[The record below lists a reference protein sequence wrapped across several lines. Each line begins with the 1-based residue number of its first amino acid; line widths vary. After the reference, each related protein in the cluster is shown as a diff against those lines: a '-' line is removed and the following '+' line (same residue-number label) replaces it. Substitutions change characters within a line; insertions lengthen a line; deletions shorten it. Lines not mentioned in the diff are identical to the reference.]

1 MPEARAKGAV
11 AKWHRWLGWSMT
23 VPLVAWVVSAAVM
36 MLVSM
41 NAPNGLAGIYSL
53 NPYNSVD
60 TQLEGAV
67 VLPGELLSRL
77 RSEFRLDRVYWLRL
91 ESRGPH
97 LWYVVKPTPFALAMT
112 FDARTGQR
120 LDPLPDSLLAVVAN
134 ETLVGSHVVAIESA
148 PEYNRY
154 YDVDRV
160 PAVRAQVTGA
170 QSARLVLSRDEGR
183 TLRRLNAESQ
193 RFEWW
198 YRLFHVNQLT
208 DHKWIW
214 TPILYACAVA
224 VLLLTAFGY
233 CLFWW
238 RRPRGV
244 TAGPDAPRSPHALRA
259 RLLHRRLGAI
269 AGGILS
275 IQLIIGAYLWL
286 SLGPLEDPFRGKT
299 SFRLDWASGLST
311 LSDVDSPKEALA
323 RLASVLPTSPRPVQA
338 LEWRS
343 VGGQQVWVVTV
354 RRDEPSL
361 VFTRD
366 GARVDSLPWMVV
378 GEIARDE
385 VVGRPAFTFVGSSPQ
400 LYMDL
405 NRPIPTYQ
413 FRFADAAKTDVFVS
427 QATGQVIQRRPQFWR
442 VFGPFL
448 AVHMF
453 SVTGNKSWDMVL
465 LVAFQIAVMGIIAT
479 GWFVRFPGESTRG
492 AA

>member
-1 MPEARAKGAV
+1 MPEASAKGAV
-11 AKWHRWLGWSMT
+11 AKWHRWLGWSLT

-36 MLVSM
+36 MLVTM
-41 NAPNGLAGIYSL
+41 NAPNGLAGVYSL
-53 NPYNSVD
+53 NPYNSID
-60 TQLEGAV
+60 TRLDGAD
-67 VLPGELLSRL
+67 LTPGALLSRL
-77 RSEFRLDRVYWLRL
+77 RDEFGLDRVYWLRL

-97 LWYVVKPTPFALAMT
+97 LWYVVKPTPYALAMT

-120 LDPLPDSLLAVVAN
+120 LDPLPDSLLAIVAN
-134 ETLVGSHVVAIESA
+134 EALVGSQVVELESA

-160 PAVRAQVTGA
+160 PAVRAHVTGA

-198 YRLFHVNQLT
+198 YRVFHVYQFS

-214 TPILYACAVA
+214 TPILYASALG
-224 VLLLTAFGY
+224 VLVLATFGY

-238 RRPRGV
+238 RRPRGT
-244 TAGPDAPRSPHALRA
+244 TAAPDAPRAPLALRA

-275 IQLIIGAYLWL
+275 IQLLIGAYLWL

-299 SFRLDWASGLST
+299 SFRPDWAAGLST
-311 LSDVDSPKEALA
+311 LSDVDSPAAILS
-323 RLASVLPTSPRPVQA
+323 RLGSVLPSSPRPVQS

-343 VGGQQVWVVTV
+343 IDGEQVWAVTV
-354 RRDEPSL
+354 RRDQPSL

-366 GARVDSLPWMVV
+366 GARMDSLPWDVV

-385 VVGRPAFTFVGSSPQ
+385 VVGRPSFTFVGSSPQ
-400 LYMDL
+400 LYTDL
-405 NRPIPTYQ
+405 NRPIATYH
-413 FRFADAAKTDVFVS
+413 FRFADAAETDVFVS
-427 QATGQVIQRRPQFWR
+427 QATGQVIQRRPRFWR
-442 VFGPFL
+442 MFGPFL

-453 SVTGNKSWDMVL
+453 SVTGNKSWDLVL
-465 LVAFQIAVMGIIAT
+465 LVTFQLVVLGMIAT
-479 GWFVRFPGESTRG
+479 GWFVRFPGKPPRG
-492 AA
+492 VV